1 MNARRPRG
9 AGAPPLSSG
18 ARIHFGRR
26 TTGPSAEELRARLLR
41 SIDAFAGRRVLV
53 LADLV
58 ADEFIYG
65 RVQRISREAPVLILE
80 YDRAEARLG
89 GGANAAHNLRTLGG
103 APLPLGV
110 LGADAHGRELRA
122 LLKRAGISERG
133 LVSDARYATPVKSR
147 ILAGGV
153 HSTKQQLVRI
163 DKATALPADST
174 AHTRVRR
181 ALDAWR
187 GPLDAV
193 LVSDYGFGL
202 LRPELVEAAIAFAR
216 ARRVPV
222 TVDSRHALL
231 RCRGMTAVTPN
242 ESEVE
247 AALGIEI
254 GHDRA
259 RLERAGRTLLR
270 RLQAQ
275 AVLVTRG
282 SDGMALFEA
291 GRAPEHIPIH
301 GGDQVA
307 DVTGAGDTVIA
318 TFTLALS
325 AGATPLEAALLANY
339 AGGLVVMKLG
349 TSTVSADELR
359 AAVAGA

>member
-1 MNARRPRG
+1 MT
-9 AGAPPLSSG
+9 AGDG
-18 ARIHFGRR
+18 D
-26 TTGPSAEELRARLLR
+26 LRARLLR
-41 SIDAFAGRRVLV
+41 TIDAFAGRRVLV

-89 GGANAAHNLRTLGG
+89 GGANAVHNLRTLGG
-103 APLPLGV
+103 TPLPLGV
-110 LGADAHGRELRA
+110 VGGDAHGRGLRA
-122 LLKRAGISERG
+122 QLKRAGVADRG
-133 LVSDARYATPVKSR
+133 VLTEPGYVTPLKSR
-147 ILAGGV
+147 ILAGGA
-153 HSTKQQLVRI
+153 HSTKQQIVRI
-163 DKATALPADST
+163 DKCAALPAAS
-174 AHTRVRR
+174 AVHARVRR
-181 ALDAWR
+181 ALDTWR
-187 GPLDAV
+187 ERLDAV

-216 ARRVPV
+216 ARGVPV

-242 ESEVE
+242 EPEVE
-247 AALGIEI
+247 AALGVSI

-259 RLERAGRTLLR
+259 RLEAAGRTLLR
-270 RLQAQ
+270 RLRAQ

-282 SDGMALFEA
+282 SDGMALFEP
-291 GRAPEHIPIH
+291 GRAPRHIPIH

-318 TFTLALS
+318 TFTLALA
-325 AGATPLEAALLANY
+325 AGAAPYEAALLANV

-349 TSTVSADELR
+349 TATVAADELR
-359 AAVAGA
+359 AALVES